1 MIYMVEM
8 DFPHPER
15 LAEWHAWY
23 LAHIRVLQTVP
34 GFRAS
39 QRFQA
44 ITPTPSPYL
53 ALHEVASPAIF
64 ESPEYRAR
72 GGPAS
77 TGEWRALQ
85 TNWHRNLLDGLDETP
100 EVPDDKFLVVLRNAR
115 DAGLPGGRP
124 DFVAAR
130 GRARRHG
137 GRMRDRHRRRPRAA
151 RRDRGPRRAGGGV
164 PADQRKDPRRRV
176 LTPVNANSCSPM
188 TTRGGRRAFDRT
200 GAKEPQMEPSLHIVC
215 PHCDTINRVP
225 RAKLDNPE
233 SRRRP
238 LRPMP

>member
-8 DFPHPER
+8 DFPHAER

-77 TGEWRALQ
+77 TGEWRRLQ
-85 TNWHRNLLDGLDETP
+85 TNWHRNLLDGLEETP
-100 EVPDDKFLVVLRNAR
+100 DVPSGKFLVLLRNAR
-115 DAGLPGGRP
+115 DAGLPVDSPISWLRGVGLDGTASECGIAIVADPAPLAAIAGR
-124 DFVAAR
+124 DERVR
-130 GRARRHG
+130 VYRTISEKI
-137 GRMRDRHRRRPRAA
+137 RAA
-151 RRDRGPRRAGGGV
+151 A
-164 PADQRKDPRRRV
+164 
-176 LTPVNANSCSPM
+176 S
-188 TTRGGRRAFDRT
+188 
-200 GAKEPQMEPSLHIVC
+200 
-215 PHCDTINRVP
+215 
-225 RAKLDNPE
+225 
-233 SRRRP
+233 
-238 LRPMP
+238 